1 MPVLAVL
8 QRFFDPE
15 IIREA
20 LPIVFRGFLTNISLM
35 VVAELCVLV
44 WALVLALLRL
54 APGRAAAPLRWLA
67 IGYID
72 FFRALPALV
81 VILLVG
87 FALPQTQLPPFTSL
101 STYQLAL
108 IALTL
113 VYGAYVAE
121 VYRSGI
127 ESIHPSQVAASRSLG
142 LSGRKTM
149 RFVVLPQAVRRVVP
163 PLLNDF
169 IGLQKDTS
177 LVAVLG
183 IVEGLRAAQILG
195 GQRLNASPYVVIALY
210 FVAITIPLARFT
222 DYLLRR
228 QQRRTAQA

>member
-1 MPVLAVL
+1 MQSVL

-20 LPIVFRGFLTNISLM
+20 IPIVFRGFLTNVSLM
-35 VVAELCVLV
+35 VVAELLVLV
-44 WALVLALLRL
+44 WALVVVLLRL
-54 APGRAAAPLRWLA
+54 APGRPAAPLRWFA

-72 FFRALPALV
+72 FFRGVPALV
-81 VILLVG
+81 MILLIG
-87 FALPQTQLPPFTSL
+87 FALPQTQLPPFDSL
-101 STYQLAL
+101 STFQLAV

-127 ESIHPSQVAASRSLG
+127 ESIHPSQVAAARSLG
-142 LSGRKTM
+142 LSGSKAM
-149 RFVVLPQAVRRVVP
+149 RFVVLPQAVRRVIP

-183 IVEGLRAAQILG
+183 IVEGLRAAQILA
-195 GQRLNASPYVVIALY
+195 GQRFNASPFVVIAFY
-210 FVAITIPLARFT
+210 FVIITIPLARFT
-222 DYLLRR
+222 DYLVRR
-228 QQRRTAQA
+228 QQRRRA